1 MLVSLGAYVS
11 GGKVNVGARHAAGG
25 NAHRPGPG
33 STVVDVALPTWL
45 VLATR
50 WTDASVFMWRPGA
63 AIDTSSHL
71 RFLDRAG
78 EPIESVRAAEVFV
91 DHDVYLPNIPR
102 GTQRIEIAGT
112 APAEGRA
119 VRFFPAAR
127 PLTWLLDP
135 FGLRA
140 EHESTSAPQTT
151 PRAFRRKWKSVAGR
165 AEGRPYRDWSARYVG
180 DFAMVRPAEA
190 TGPIAF
196 VLADADGSATA
207 VGTARLAA
215 AFAEQT
221 DGEWRLFIPVASVQS
236 FAVPEAVTAD
246 GRVRRVETGMTG
258 FAASVNTVL
267 EVIDTDHVVLLR
279 PGILP
284 IRDAVAML
292 RDCFA
297 GEPDVRFAYTDEE
310 RVDGNGRLRQGLF
323 KPAFSPRL
331 LEAADY
337 VGDIAV
343 YRRRDILA
351 AGGLSD
357 AAENPFHDLMLR
369 VTRSLDDG
377 SIRHIPRVSCRS
389 ARPAGVAAAAQ
400 PAHRAAVAETRERLP
415 SVTIVIPTR
424 DRADLLS
431 VALDTLI
438 ERTDYPDFE
447 IVIVDNGSIEPATF
461 ALFDRL
467 REERPG
473 SLVVR
478 DDGDFNFSRLVNT
491 GIASSHGE
499 MICLLNNDV
508 EVVEP
513 DWLAVMVTAAA
524 PATVGIVGARLLF
537 PTGRVQHAG
546 VIVGLFGGCAHWFCD
561 SVGEMAGSWDRLHFP
576 QNMSAVT
583 GACLLLKR
591 NCLDAVG
598 ALNET
603 DLAIEYNDIDLCL
616 RARRA
621 GFEVVWTPRATLVH
635 HESASRAG
643 AVSPQMHDVRQR
655 EREYMQRCWNLADF
669 EDPYYSPNLARN
681 SVTAQLAW
689 PPRDRRPRSSQLPI
703 ATRRE

>member
-1 MLVSLGAYVS
+1 MLVPLRACVS
-11 GGKVNVGARHAAGG
+11 GGKVNVAGRDAAGG
-25 NAHRPGPG
+25 NAYRPGPG
-33 STVVDVALPTWL
+33 STVVDVVLPTWL

-50 WTDASVFMWRPGA
+50 WTDASAFMWRPGA
-63 AIDTSSHL
+63 AINTSSLL
-71 RFLDRAG
+71 RFVDGAG
-78 EPIESVRAAEVFV
+78 EPIESVRAAEVLV
-91 DHDVYLPNIPR
+91 DHDVYLPSIPC
-102 GTQRIEIAGT
+102 GTQRIEIVGT
-112 APAEGRA
+112 APAEGRV

-140 EHESTSAPQTT
+140 KQGNASPPQTS
-151 PRAFRRKWKSVAGR
+151 PRAFRQKWKRVAGR
-165 AEGRPYRDWSARYVG
+165 AGGRPYRDWSARFVG
-180 DFAMVRPAEA
+180 DFATVRPAEA

-196 VLADADGSATA
+196 VLADPDGSATA
-207 VGTARLAA
+207 AETARLAA

-221 DGEWRLFIPVASVQS
+221 DGEWRLVVPVSSSQTPAILQSVAKETRVQHI
-236 FAVPEAVTAD
+236 VTD
-246 GRVRRVETGMTG
+246 RTG
-258 FAASVNTVL
+258 FAATVNAAL
-267 EVIDTDHVVLLR
+267 EAMEADRVVLLR

-284 IRDAVAML
+284 TRDAVAML

-310 RVDGNGRLRQGLF
+310 RVDGKGRLRQGLF

-331 LEAADY
+331 LAAADY
-337 VGDIAV
+337 IGDIAV

-377 SIRHIPRVSCRS
+377 SIRHIPRVACRS
-389 ARPAGVAAAAQ
+389 ARPAGVAAAAR
-400 PAHRAAVAETRERLP
+400 PARWAAETRKRRP

-438 ERTDYPDFE
+438 ERTDHPDFE

-461 ALFDRL
+461 ALFERL

-473 SLVVR
+473 SIVVR
-478 DDGDFNFSRLVNT
+478 DDGDFNFSRLVNA
-491 GIASSHGE
+491 GIAASHGE
-499 MICLLNNDV
+499 MICLLNNDIEIV
-508 EVVEP
+508 ERG
-513 DWLAVMVTAAA
+513 WLTEMAAAAA
-524 PATVGIVGARLLF
+524 PAAVGIVGARLLF

-546 VIVGLFGGCAHWFCD
+546 VIVGSFGGCAHWFSG
-561 SVGEMAGSWDRLHFP
+561 SVGELAGPWDRLLFP

-583 GACLLLKR
+583 GACLLVKR

-643 AVSPQMHDVRQR
+643 PVSPQMRAVRQR
-655 EREYMQRCWNLADF
+655 ERDYMQRCWNLADF
-669 EDPYYSPNLARN
+669 EDPYYSPNFARN

-689 PPRDRRPRSSQLPI
+689 PPRDRRPRSSRLPTMPR
-703 ATRRE
+703 AE